1 MPRVLYFNIFICE
14 CGQVFKKYDTFKK
27 HQKKRDGCKLS
38 STKHIVYDSR
48 SSIKERLDLKPGIS
62 DIGYE

>member
-14 CGQVFKKYDTFKK
+14 CGQVFKKFDMFKK
-27 HQKKRDGCKLS
+27 HQKKREGCKLS
-38 STKHIVYDSR
+38 STKHIIYDSR
-48 SSIKERLDLKPGIS
+48 KSIRERLDTKTGIS